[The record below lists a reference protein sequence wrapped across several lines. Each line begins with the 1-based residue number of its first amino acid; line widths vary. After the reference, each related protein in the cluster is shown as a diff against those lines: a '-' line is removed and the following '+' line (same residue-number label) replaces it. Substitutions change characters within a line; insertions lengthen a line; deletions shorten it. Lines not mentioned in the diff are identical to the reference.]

1 MDPIILISIISIA
14 TLVLIAGLILFYVF
28 VIRRNKIKKSSKDLE
43 KKYRTYHTLL
53 VEDCDNS
60 IRKIESIANQNL
72 EYIQYHE
79 KFASDY
85 QNVLQNNDRSAYVAI
100 SGLNST
106 IAEKRYKRISN
117 LINSTKQVV
126 AEFGKRVSELDNA
139 LNSLL
144 KEDERF
150 HEEEI
155 QLQRV
160 YRSIKEKYSN
170 HEEELAIMKASFDKV
185 FTKIDSLFK
194 ECEDLTDAARYEES
208 NAKLPIIKQVLDRL
222 DNQIDVIPSLC
233 VRISSIIPSKMEE
246 VKQRFD
252 ELSDANYPLHH
263 LKVKSRLESYK
274 EILQEDYNK
283 VLSFNFSG
291 VQADLDGIDEDII
304 SIFKSFE
311 EEIHAKEYFDANSE
325 MMYNETY
332 DLEKQFMKIKRKLPK
347 YKEVYLIK
355 RKYLDQIDELE
366 NDIDNVS
373 HIKRDL
379 DTFIHSS
386 TKQPFTF
393 IVKKMDDMQSEMKRI
408 TEIINDFNVYLDSL
422 KVDSN
427 EIYSSI
433 CTYFVKLKNAQSLIR
448 EMNVP
453 AFTERF
459 KSNFE
464 RSYAYLE
471 EIGDI
476 IKVQPIDVHT
486 ALDDLNYAKELIE
499 NLLKEIEDASSQ
511 RKLAEESIVYAN
523 QYRQSFIDVKFALNS
538 AGSAFFEGDFTRT
551 SDQTVAIL
559 KKMRPE
565 AREVK

>member
-1 MDPIILISIISIA
+1 MDTFILISIITVAS
-14 TLVLIAGLILFYVF
+14 LVLIVGLILFYVF
-28 VIRRNKIKKSSKDLE
+28 VIRRRNIKKSSKDLE
-43 KKYRTYHTLL
+43 KKYRTYHTMLI
-53 VEDCDNS
+53 EDCDNA

-79 KFASDY
+79 NFSSIY
-85 QNVLQNNDRSAYVAI
+85 QSVLQNNDRSAYVAI

-106 IAEKRYKRISN
+106 IAEKKYKGITN

-126 AEFGKRVSELDNA
+126 SEFEKKVTELDNS
-139 LNSLL
+139 LNALL
-144 KEDERF
+144 KKDEEF

-155 QLQRV
+155 QLQRL
-160 YRSIKEKYSN
+160 YRAIKEKYSN
-170 HEEELAIMKASFDKV
+170 HEEELSIMKNSFDKV
-185 FTKIDSLFK
+185 FSKIDSLFK

-208 NAKLPIIKQVLDRL
+208 NAKLPVIKQVLDQL
-222 DNQIDVIPSLC
+222 NTQIDLIPSLC
-233 VRISSIIPSKMEE
+233 VRISSIVPSKMEE

-252 ELSDANYPLHH
+252 ELSNLNYPLHH
-263 LKVKSRLESYK
+263 LKVMSRLESYK

-283 VLSFNFSG
+283 VLSFNFAG

-304 SIFKSFE
+304 SIFKNFD
-311 EEIHAKEYFDANSE
+311 EEIQAKEYFDAHSE

-355 RKYLDQIDELE
+355 DKYLQQVDELE
-366 NDIDNVS
+366 KDIDNVS

-393 IVKKMDDMQSEMKRI
+393 IVKRMNDMQSEMKRI
-408 TEIINDFNVYLDSL
+408 TEIITDFNTYLDSL

-433 CTYFVKLKNAQSLIR
+433 CSYFIKLKNAQAVIR

-453 AFTERF
+453 SFTERF

-486 ALDDLNYAKELIE
+486 ALDDLNYAKDLIE

-565 AREVK
+565 AKDVR